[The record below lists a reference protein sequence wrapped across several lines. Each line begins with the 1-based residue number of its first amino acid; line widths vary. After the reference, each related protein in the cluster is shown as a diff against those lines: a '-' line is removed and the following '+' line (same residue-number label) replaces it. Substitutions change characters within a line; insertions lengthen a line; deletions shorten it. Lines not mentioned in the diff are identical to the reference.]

1 MNVIRPYGDRRDD
14 GAVQLAFSLPVPAGP
29 KAKEAAAQLA
39 KQMGFHTIL
48 VASMEAAGENFSTFV
63 VYARGAQ
70 SVDFDKIDL
79 TAKTVK
85 TIPMR
90 DPEVIEDVTAA
101 AK

>member
-1 MNVIRPYGDRRDD
+1 V
-14 GAVQLAFSLPVPAGP
+14 
-29 KAKEAAAQLA
+29 
-39 KQMGFHTIL
+39 
-48 VASMEAAGENFSTFV
+48 
-63 VYARGAQ
+63 
-70 SVDFDKIDL
+70 VDFDKIDL